1 MSPAPRALLST
12 SGENPAF
19 AHERRLE
26 AERWVV
32 VAIEDVAV
40 ARLCLGADE
49 PKLGSAAYHCQQAV
63 EKLLKGL
70 LVLANIPFPKTHDL
84 RRLGTTAAVHY
95 PDRAELLSLTFA
107 MTTWGYAYRYP
118 GPEDYALPAADE
130 LLRAVVTISQIADF
144 TRSLLVP

>member
-1 MSPAPRALLST
+1 LST
-12 SGENPAF
+12 SGENPAI

-26 AERWVV
+26 AERWLV
-32 VAIEDVAV
+32 VATEDLAV
-40 ARLCLGADE
+40 ARLCIGACE

-84 RRLGTTAAVHY
+84 RRLGTTAVAHY
-95 PDRAELLSLTFA
+95 PGCAELLSSVFV

-118 GPEDYALPAADE
+118 GPEDYALPSADE
-130 LLRAVVTISQIADF
+130 LLQAVVTISQIAAF
-144 TRSLLVP
+144 VRSLFA